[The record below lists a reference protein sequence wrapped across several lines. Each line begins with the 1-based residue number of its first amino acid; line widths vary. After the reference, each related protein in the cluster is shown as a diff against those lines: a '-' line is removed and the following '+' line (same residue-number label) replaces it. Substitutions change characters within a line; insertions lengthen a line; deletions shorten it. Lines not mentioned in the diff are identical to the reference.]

1 MALHL
6 MRAGHSLGV
15 FARRPDALDTI
26 LAAGAKNFAS
36 PHELAAHCD
45 VVFTMVTATGDV
57 EQVLFGDAGVASGGH
72 PGLLV
77 IDMSTIAP
85 LAAKDFASRLEMM
98 GIAMLDAPVS
108 GGPDGARQATL
119 TIMVGGTEE
128 AFERARPLF
137 ECLGKTILRMGPSG
151 SGQATKACHQLLLLI
166 TAEGA
171 AEALTLAQRCG
182 VDPVLA
188 QQVMMTGIASS
199 RVLDRFGSRM
209 AARQFENGI
218 AARLYRKDLQI
229 VLDLAR
235 TVGVELPAGAV
246 TMEHIARIV
255 ARGRENEDLSVLITE
270 VEARSPAVQKA

>member
-1 MALHL
+1 MIVAFQGDDVRTGFIGIGTMGQPMALHL

-15 FARRPDALDTI
+15 FARRPGALDAI

-36 PHELAAHCD
+36 PQELAAHCD

-85 LAAKDFASRLEMM
+85 LAAKDFASRLETM

-137 ECLGKTILRMGPSG
+137 ECLGR
-151 SGQATKACHQLLLLI
+151 
-166 TAEGA
+166 
-171 AEALTLAQRCG
+171 
-182 VDPVLA
+182 
-188 QQVMMTGIASS
+188 
-199 RVLDRFGSRM
+199 RF
-209 AARQFENGI
+209 
-218 AARLYRKDLQI
+218 
-229 VLDLAR
+229 
-235 TVGVELPAGAV
+235 
-246 TMEHIARIV
+246 
-255 ARGRENEDLSVLITE
+255 
-270 VEARSPAVQKA
+270 